1 MEESKEIVFSDFADL
16 ADKYDYFLF
25 DCDGVLWVGSK
36 PVEHSF
42 AALDYLIKTK
52 LKKVF
57 LITNATQRSRK
68 ELMLT
73 KLKESYGFDRVP
85 YTQLYTAG
93 YMTAQY
99 VKRVVSQQAQLKGLS
114 SPSVYVVGEL
124 GLR

>member
-1 MEESKEIVFSDFADL
+1 
-16 ADKYDYFLF
+16 
-25 DCDGVLWVGSK
+25 
-36 PVEHSF
+36 
-42 AALDYLIKTK
+42 
-52 LKKVF
+52 
-57 LITNATQRSRK
+57 
-68 ELMLT
+68 MLT